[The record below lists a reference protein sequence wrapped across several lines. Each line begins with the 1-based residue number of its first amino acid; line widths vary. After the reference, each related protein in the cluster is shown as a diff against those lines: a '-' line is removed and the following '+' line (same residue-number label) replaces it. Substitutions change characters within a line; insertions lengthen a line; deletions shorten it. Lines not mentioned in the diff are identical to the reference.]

1 MIALYFWCFKSWH
14 DHQRDIEAGHNVAEM
29 LKYIILKYSLSS
41 IFLSRY
47 FVFYFIHNFKK
58 HFSNNIILFIFYF
71 WLRRLRLQVDAYKK
85 GLNMARQQSSDF

>member
-1 MIALYFWCFKSWH
+1 M
-14 DHQRDIEAGHNVAEM
+14 AEM

-47 FVFYFIHNFKK
+47 LCFISYTILRIDV
-58 HFSNNIILFIFYF
+58 SNNIILFIFYF

>member
-1 MIALYFWCFKSWH
+1 MIAFYFWCFKSWH

-29 LKYIILKYSLSS
+29 LKYIKVLALFNFSLP
-41 IFLSRY
+41 L

>member
-1 MIALYFWCFKSWH
+1 M
-14 DHQRDIEAGHNVAEM
+14 AEM

-47 FVFYFIHNFKK
+47 LYFI
-58 HFSNNIILFIFYF
+58 SYTILRSTFQTTSFFLSSFF
-71 WLRRLRLQVDAYKK
+71 WLRRLKLQVDAYKK